1 MEVTFEKSFS
11 VSPKVLKQL
20 AQKSDLRGWL
30 QTFSHLGAIFI
41 CSFCLIL
48 TWGAALAVPLFLLQG
63 VLINCLYAGV
73 HELSHNTV
81 FKTRGLNEFFGRL
94 FTFILLMGRDQ
105 DKFEH
110 FQHHRHTQDVELDAE
125 IVGSK
130 PFTLVSYLLYMLAIT
145 YWPKRIG
152 EVLRLAAGHT
162 QYWPWLSEPQ
172 LKTVH
177 KEARLML
184 VGYALILIISILL
197 GTAAALK
204 FWLLPMFLMK
214 CFQNL
219 QNTAE
224 HLGMPH
230 VQDVAVNTRTI
241 RAHPIMHWL
250 LWNMPYH
257 MAHHSYPMIPFYN
270 LSKLHDNIVE
280 SLGAKLPTITHFSFQ
295 KHMICKLMKEGTSC
309 YSGHD
314 ITTY

>member
-1 MEVTFEKSFS
+1 MEETVEKSFS
-11 VSPKVLKQL
+11 VSPKLLKQL
-20 AQKSDLRGWL
+20 SVKSDFRGWC
-30 QTFSHLGAIFI
+30 QTLSHLGAIFI
-41 CSFCLIL
+41 CTIGLVL
-48 TWGAALAVPLFLLQG
+48 TWGSVIAVPLFLLQG
-63 VLINCLYAGV
+63 ILINCLYAGV

-94 FTFILLMGRDQ
+94 FTFFLLMGRDQ

-125 IVGSK
+125 IIGSK
-130 PFTLVSYLLYMLAIT
+130 PFTLVSYILYMSAIT

-152 EVLRLAAGHT
+152 EVLRLAAGQT
-162 QYWPWLSEPQ
+162 RYWPWLSEPQ
-172 LKTVH
+172 LKTVQ
-177 KEARLML
+177 KEARFML
-184 VGYALILIISILL
+184 LGYGVILIISILL

-214 CFQNL
+214 WFQNL

-230 VQDVAVNTRTI
+230 VQDILVNTRTI
-241 RAHPIMHWL
+241 EAHPIMQWL

-257 MAHHSYPMIPFYN
+257 MAHHSYPMIPFHK
-270 LSKLHDNIVE
+270 LSTLHGGVVE
-280 SLGAKLPTITHFSFQ
+280 TFGAELPTVTHINFQ
-295 KHMICKLMKEGTSC
+295 KHMIRKLIKEGTSS
-309 YSGHD
+309 YTGHD